1 MPIGSASFCCGFGY
15 LFARRT
21 SKAVWLEAPR
31 FPLNRRK
38 DVKSRPLQAPSFL
51 LASTGFRFLK
61 AIIFFINKKD
71 GRNQPLHSKTVPSIL
86 EYTKFLR
93 AGNHNHV
100 RSVRKR

>member
-1 MPIGSASFCCGFGY
+1 LVAGRSGFISGIHEMPIGSASFCCGFGY

-21 SKAVWLEAPR
+21 SKAVWLEDPR
-31 FPLNRRK
+31 FPLDRRK

-71 GRNQPLHSKTVPSIL
+71 GKN
-86 EYTKFLR
+86 
-93 AGNHNHV
+93 
-100 RSVRKR
+100 

>member
-1 MPIGSASFCCGFGY
+1 M
-15 LFARRT
+15 
-21 SKAVWLEAPR
+21 
-31 FPLNRRK
+31 
-38 DVKSRPLQAPSFL
+38 
-51 LASTGFRFLK
+51 K